1 MHVTRA
7 DVARMAGVSTATVSN
22 VLNSSG
28 KVKKSTAEKVMK
40 AVRALDYS
48 PDMIARS
55 MSTKRSMQLGIVLE
69 SLSNPFFGDIVKG
82 FENAANQ
89 KDYFVNICTGFN
101 KLDEYFDNF
110 ITRRVDG
117 VFVAAL
123 PYKFNMDR
131 IYNLVDKGIK
141 VIVSG
146 NVGADLEK
154 VSSIENDY
162 CKAMKEIMQ
171 YLYELGHTRI
181 AYLAGFRKNMPYD
194 LRIKGYLDMV
204 RELDLPCGEDLL
216 IEGNYPYTTGMQDG
230 YEYARDI
237 IASGK
242 KFTAVICVN
251 DLVALGAIKALK
263 ENGYKVPEDVSVV
276 GFDGIE
282 FGKYWEPEL
291 TTMSLDKIRFGEK
304 AFEIL
309 YGDMAGKGTAS
320 YELAVELIVRKST
333 ARCRE

>member
-194 LRIKGYLDMV
+194 LRIKG
-204 RELDLPCGEDLL
+204 
-216 IEGNYPYTTGMQDG
+216 
-230 YEYARDI
+230 
-237 IASGK
+237 S
-242 KFTAVICVN
+242 
-251 DLVALGAIKALK
+251 
-263 ENGYKVPEDVSVV
+263 
-276 GFDGIE
+276 
-282 FGKYWEPEL
+282 
-291 TTMSLDKIRFGEK
+291 
-304 AFEIL
+304 
-309 YGDMAGKGTAS
+309 
-320 YELAVELIVRKST
+320 
-333 ARCRE
+333 